1 MAYDALPS
9 FIEDVWSE
17 SIVPTLESYIRIPNK
32 SPVFDPDWQAHGHM
46 QRAVEL
52 IAQWCRSRQIRGLS
66 VEVVQLPERTPL
78 IFMEVPATSAEP
90 AADGGEPETVL
101 LYGHLDKQPEFTGW
115 LEGCGPWEP
124 VHKDDKLYGRGGADD
139 GYSAFAALTSI
150 EALQRAERAHARCVV
165 IIEACE
171 ESGSYDLPAYVEHL
185 SERIGDVSLVVCLD
199 SGCGDYDRLWSTTSL
214 RGLVTGNL
222 NVSVLKEGV
231 HSGDASGIVPSS
243 FRIARNL
250 IARLEDERDGK
261 IRLKSLHVNVPPD
274 RVRQAR
280 ATARVLG
287 KRLLESYPWLPG
299 VKPMQRDPTKLVLAR
314 SWQPTLSVTG
324 ASGIPEMRDAGN
336 VVRPFTS
343 LKLSMR
349 VPPTCNAER
358 ASERVKQLLER
369 DPPYGAHVT
378 FETEKAG
385 EGWNAPAL
393 SRWLEVA
400 LNDASRAAFGKDACF
415 LGEGGSIPFMA
426 MLGEKFPR
434 AQFLI
439 TGVLGPHS
447 NAHGP
452 NEFLHLPT
460 ARRVTECVA
469 HVLAAHA
476 AHSAIPAA
484 AARRPKRARTRT
496 KSRPTKVRR

>member
-1 MAYDALPS
+1 MAHDALPS
-9 FIEDVWSE
+9 FIEGVWNA

-32 SPVFDPDWQAHGHM
+32 SPAFDPDWQAHGHM

-52 IAQWCRSRQIRGLS
+52 IAQWCRSRGIGGLS

-78 IFMEVPATSAEP
+78 IFMEVPASAP
-90 AADGGEPETVL
+90 ALAADGGEPGTVL

-124 VHKDDKLYGRGGADD
+124 VRKDDKLYGRGGADD
-139 GYSAFAALTSI
+139 GYSAFAALTAI
-150 EALQRAERAHARCVV
+150 EALQREGRAHARCVV

-185 SERIGDVSLVVCLD
+185 SDRIGDVSLVVCLD

-222 NVSVLKEGV
+222 TVSVLSEGV
-231 HSGDASGIVPSS
+231 HSGDASGVVPSS
-243 FRIARNL
+243 FRIARSL
-250 IARLEDERDGK
+250 IGRIEDERDGTILVK
-261 IRLKSLHVNVPPD
+261 DLHVKIPLD
-274 RVRQAR
+274 RQRQAR

-299 VKPMQRDPTKLVLAR
+299 VKPMQRDATKLVLAR
-314 SWQPTLSVTG
+314 SWQPTLSITG
-324 ASGIPEMRDAGN
+324 VSGIPQMQDAGN
-336 VVRPFTS
+336 VVRPCTS
-343 LKLSMR
+343 FKLSMR
-349 VPPTCNAER
+349 VPPTCKAER

-369 DPPYGAHVT
+369 DPPYSAHVT
-378 FETEKAG
+378 FEAEKAG
-385 EGWNAPAL
+385 EGWAAPAL
-393 SRWLEVA
+393 ARWLEVA

-426 MLGEKFPR
+426 MLGQKFPR

-469 HVLAAHA
+469 HVLTAHA
-476 AHSAIPAA
+476 AHSAVPAPA
-484 AARRPKRARTRT
+484 TRRPKRATARS
-496 KSRPTKVRR
+496 KSKSKRARR

>member
-1 MAYDALPS
+1 MAYGALPN
-9 FIEDVWSE
+9 FIEDVWNG
-17 SIVPTLESYIRIPNK
+17 SIVPTLEDYIRIPNK
-32 SPVFDPDWQAHGHM
+32 SPAFDPEWEAHGHM
-46 QRAVEL
+46 RRAVAL
-52 IAQWCRSRQIRGLS
+52 IADWCRSRLIAGLT
-66 VEVVQLPERTPL
+66 VEVVQLPDRTPL
-78 IFMEVPATSAEP
+78 IFMEVPAFGEV
-90 AADGGEPETVL
+90 AAGSGTVL

-115 LEGCGPWEP
+115 LEGTGPWEP
-124 VHKDDKLYGRGGADD
+124 VRRDDRLYGRGGADD

-150 EALQRAERAHARCVV
+150 EALQREGGSHARCVV
-165 IIEACE
+165 VIEACE
-171 ESGSYDLPAYVEHL
+171 ESGSYDLPAYVDHL

-231 HSGDASGIVPSS
+231 HSGDASGVVPSS
-243 FRIARNL
+243 FRIARSL
-250 IARLEDERDGK
+250 IARLEDERDGA
-261 IRLKSLHVNVPPD
+261 IRLKDLHVKIPAD
-274 RVRQAR
+274 RQQQAR
-280 ATARVLG
+280 ATAKILG

-299 VKPMQRDPTKLVLAR
+299 VKPMQRDATALVLAR
-314 SWQPTLSVTG
+314 SWRPTLSVTG
-324 ASGIPEMRDAGN
+324 VSGIPSMRDAGN
-336 VVRPFTS
+336 VVRPTTS
-343 LKLSMR
+343 FKLSMR

-358 ASERVKQLLER
+358 ASERVKKLLEK

-385 EGWNAPAL
+385 EGWNAPAM

-400 LNDASRAAFGKDACF
+400 LRDASRAAFGKDAAF

-476 AHSAIPAA
+476 AHSAAPD
-484 AARRPKRARTRT
+484 RAPR
-496 KSRPTKVRR
+496 